1 MSNSAYNKK
10 LTKIILWSLIVIRQ
24 ILMKIIHVESTG
36 AAGSFNDM
44 FKNLQLYIIK
54 HINTQVD

>member
-1 MSNSAYNKK
+1 
-10 LTKIILWSLIVIRQ
+10 
-24 ILMKIIHVESTG
+24 MKIIHVESTG

-44 FKNLQLYIIK
+44 CKNLQSYIIK